1 MPVSR
6 IMAVILLLI
15 TLSLGV
21 LLAQVTGERNA
32 VKAKLEGKTEQL
44 DDAKSERDELKFR
57 ATRCEAALNQ
67 QNIDLSNTQQ
77 QSIVESGKANERA
90 DQVLASLPDKIAKDR
105 LANTVAS
112 ANKWM
117 VELFK

>member
-21 LLAQVTGERNA
+21 LLAQVTGERNT
-32 VKAKLEGKTEQL
+32 AKIDLGN
-44 DDAKSERDELKFR
+44 AKENLKEKKDELDAAKFR
-57 ATRCEAALNQ
+57 AVRCEAALFQ
-67 QNIDLSNTQQ
+67 QNIDISNTQQ

-90 DQVLASLPDKIAKDR
+90 DQVLATLPDKIVKDR